1 MIFNFRADYR
11 HRLIRDAFGVLA
23 NKDKKRLFFITILQ
37 TLLGILDLIGV
48 LLIGLIAVI
57 SLNGIRSLPPESN
70 TRSLLI
76 AFGVD
81 SFSFQKQVAVLG
93 AVATVLLV
101 TRTLLSLYFSR
112 KILNYLSRQ
121 AALLSSELISKLLS
135 KDLLTLRQRSSQE
148 NLYSVTTGVNI
159 LYLTLI
165 ASLLALFTDLFL
177 MIILFFGIFSVDKV
191 MAFITLSIFTLVS
204 VALYYRVQKR
214 ISRLSESIVTLTIET
229 NEKFL
234 EAINSFRELFVR
246 NRLSFYRS
254 HLKDLRLKQAKSAA
268 ELAFI
273 PNLSKYAIEITLVVG
288 SVAICAIQ
296 FMLKDASGAVTALSV
311 FLAASSRMA
320 PAVLRIQGGFIA
332 IKSCFGSVERVLS
345 LIKSLENHDSE
356 IDSSPAPLELE
367 HKGFEPRIVL
377 NNVTYSYPG
386 NIVPTISEASLEVK
400 PGEVIALVGPSGSG
414 KSTLIDIMLGILK
427 PNSGTVKI
435 SGVSPLQAIN
445 TWPGA
450 ISYVPQE
457 TGITS
462 DSIKG
467 NVAMGFP
474 VREQID
480 PVIIEAIRIAQLE
493 SVLYENNLS
502 LESDVGEAGSK
513 LSGGQKQRLG
523 IARALYLKPK
533 LIVLDEATSSLD
545 GQTESDLSEAIY
557 NLRGQVTVVLI
568 AHRLSTVKKSD
579 KIIYIEGGK
588 ILTIGSFEEVKSRI
602 PNFQTQ
608 ATLMGL

>member
-1 MIFNFRADYR
+1 
-11 HRLIRDAFGVLA
+11 
-23 NKDKKRLFFITILQ
+23 
-37 TLLGILDLIGV
+37 
-48 LLIGLIAVI
+48 
-57 SLNGIRSLPPESN
+57 
-70 TRSLLI
+70 
-76 AFGVD
+76 
-81 SFSFQKQVAVLG
+81 LG
-93 AVATVLLV
+93 AFATLLLV
-101 TRTLLSLYFSR
+101 TRTLLSLFFSR
-112 KILNYLSRQ
+112 KILNYLSRK

-165 ASLLALFTDLFL
+165 ASILALFTDLFL
-177 MIILFFGIFSVDKV
+177 MVILFIGILTVDKV
-191 MAFITLSIFTLVS
+191 MAFITLVIFTSVS
-204 VALYYRVQKR
+204 IALYYRVQKR

-246 NRLSFYRS
+246 NRLGFYRS
-254 HLKDLRLKQAKSAA
+254 YLKDLRLDQASSSA

-273 PNLSKYAIEITLVVG
+273 PNLSKYVIEITLVMG
-288 SVAICAIQ
+288 SVGICAIQ
-296 FMLKDASGAVTALSV
+296 FMIKDASGAVTALSV

-320 PAVLRIQGGFIA
+320 PAVLRIQSSFIA

-345 LIKSLENHDSE
+345 LIKSLEDHEPE
-356 IDSSPAPLELE
+356 IEFSQIPLDLE
-367 HKGFEPRIVL
+367 HEGFDPHIIL
-377 NNVTYSYPG
+377 NNVNYTYPG
-386 NIVPTISEASLEVK
+386 NIIPTITEASLEVN

-427 PNSGTVKI
+427 PNSGAVKI

-445 TWPGA
+445 AWPGA

-457 TGITS
+457 TRITS
-462 DSIKG
+462 NSIKG

-474 VREQID
+474 ASEQID
-480 PVIIEAIRIAQLE
+480 PIVIDALRIAQLE
-493 SVLYENNLS
+493 NVLYENNLS
-502 LESDVGEAGSK
+502 LASDVGEAGSK

-557 NLRGQVTVVLI
+557 SLRGQVTVILI

-579 KIIYIEGGK
+579 KIVYIEGGK
-588 ILTIGSFEEVKSRI
+588 ILSIGSFEEVKSKI

-608 ATLMGL
+608 AALMGL

>member
-1 MIFNFRADYR
+1 MIFKFKVNFQKE
-11 HRLIRDAFGVLA
+11 LIRDAFSVLA
-23 NKDKKRLFFITILQ
+23 NKDKKRLFLITILQ
-37 TLLGILDLIGV
+37 TLLGILDLLGV
-48 LLIGLIAVI
+48 LLIGLISVI

-70 TRSLLI
+70 IRSFLV
-76 AFGVD
+76 AFGID
-81 SFSFQKQVAVLG
+81 NFSFQKQVAVLG
-93 AVATVLLV
+93 AIATLLLV
-101 TRTLLSLYFSR
+101 TRTLLSLFFSR
-112 KILNYLSRQ
+112 KILNYLSRK

-135 KDLLTLRQRSSQE
+135 KDLLTLHQRSSQE

-165 ASLLALFTDLFL
+165 ASILALFTDLFL
-177 MIILFFGIFSVDKV
+177 MIILFIGILSVDKI
-191 MAFITLSIFTLVS
+191 MAVITLVLFISVSI
-204 VALYYRVQKR
+204 ALYYRVQKR
-214 ISRLSESIVTLTIET
+214 ISFLSESIVSLTIET

-254 HLKDLRLKQAKSAA
+254 YLKDLRLKQANSSA

-273 PNLSKYAIEITLVVG
+273 PNLSKYAIEITLVLG
-288 SVAICAIQ
+288 SVGICAIQ
-296 FMLKDASGAVTALSV
+296 FMIKDASGAITALSV

-320 PAVLRIQGGFIA
+320 PAVLRIQSSFIA
-332 IKSCFGSVERVLS
+332 IKSCFGSVDRVLN
-345 LIKSLENHDSE
+345 LIKSLDGRDSE
-356 IDSSPAPLELE
+356 IEFSQVPLDLE
-367 HKGFEPRIVL
+367 HNGFDPRIIL
-377 NNVTYSYPG
+377 NSVNYTYPG
-386 NIVPTISEASLEVK
+386 NVIPTIIEASLEVN

-414 KSTLIDIMLGILK
+414 KSTLIDLMLGILK
-427 PNSGTVKI
+427 PNSGAIEI

-445 TWPGA
+445 AWPGA

-457 TGITS
+457 TRIIS
-462 DSIKG
+462 NSIKG

-474 VREQID
+474 VNEQIN
-480 PVIIEAIRIAQLE
+480 PAVIDALRIAQLE
-493 SVLYENNLS
+493 SVLYENNLNLDS
-502 LESDVGEAGSK
+502 NVGEAGSK

-557 NLRGQVTVVLI
+557 SLRGEVTVILI

-579 KIIYIEGGK
+579 KIVYIEGGK
-588 ILTIGSFEEVKSRI
+588 ILSIGSFEEIKSRI

>member
-1 MIFNFRADYR
+1 MIFNFRANYR
-11 HRLIRDAFGVLA
+11 NRVIRDAFSVLA
-23 NKDKKRLFFITILQ
+23 TKDKKRLFFITILQ

-93 AVATVLLV
+93 AVATLLLV

-112 KILNYLSRQ
+112 KILNYLSRK

-177 MIILFFGIFSVDKV
+177 MVILFIGILSVDKV
-191 MAFITLSIFTLVS
+191 MAFITLLIFTSVS

-254 HLKDLRLKQAKSAA
+254 HLKDLRLKQANSSA

-273 PNLSKYAIEITLVVG
+273 PNLSKYAIEITLVIG
-288 SVAICAIQ
+288 SVAVCAIQ
-296 FMLKDASGAVTALSV
+296 FMIKDASGAVTALSV

-320 PAVLRIQGGFIA
+320 PAVLRIQSGFIA

-345 LIKSLENHDSE
+345 LIKSLESHDSE
-356 IDSSPAPLELE
+356 IEYSQAPLELE
-367 HKGFEPRIVL
+367 HKGFDPRIVL
-377 NNVTYSYPG
+377 NNVNYTYPG
-386 NIVPTISEASLEVK
+386 NIVPTISEASFEVK

-427 PNSGTVKI
+427 PNSGNVKI

-457 TGITS
+457 TRITS

-480 PVIIEAIRIAQLE
+480 PVIIDAIRIAQLE
-493 SVLYENNLS
+493 SVLFENNLS
-502 LESDVGEAGSK
+502 LDSDVGEAGSK

-588 ILTIGSFEEVKSRI
+588 ILTIGSFEEVKSKV

-608 ATLMGL
+608 AALMGL

>member
-1 MIFNFRADYR
+1 MILNLRANYR
-11 HRLIRDAFGVLA
+11 NRVIRDAFSVLA
-23 NKDKKRLFFITILQ
+23 TKDKKRLFFITILQ
-37 TLLGILDLIGV
+37 TLLGILDLLGV

-76 AFGVD
+76 AIGID
-81 SFSFQKQVAVLG
+81 SFSFQKQVVVLG
-93 AVATVLLV
+93 ACATLLLV
-101 TRTLLSLYFSR
+101 TRTLLSLLFSR
-112 KILNYLSRQ
+112 KILKYLSRK

-165 ASLLALFTDLFL
+165 ASILALFTDLFL
-177 MIILFFGIFSVDKV
+177 MVILFIGILSVDKV
-191 MAFITLSIFTLVS
+191 MAFITLLIFTSVS
-204 VALYYRVQKR
+204 IALYYRVQKR

-254 HLKDLRLKQAKSAA
+254 YLKDLRLEQANSSA

-273 PNLSKYAIEITLVVG
+273 PNLSKYVIEITLVMG
-288 SVAICAIQ
+288 SVGICAIQ

-311 FLAASSRMA
+311 FLAASSRMT
-320 PAVLRIQGGFIA
+320 PAILRIQSSFIA
-332 IKSCFGSVERVLS
+332 IKGCFGSVERVLS
-345 LIKSLENHDSE
+345 LIKSLQGHDSE
-356 IDSSPAPLELE
+356 IEFSRVPLDLE
-367 HKGFEPRIVL
+367 HEGFDPRIVF
-377 NNVTYSYPG
+377 NSVNYTYPG
-386 NIVPTISEASLEVK
+386 NIIPTITEASLEVN

-414 KSTLIDIMLGILK
+414 KSTLIDVMLGILK

-435 SGVSPLQAIN
+435 SGVSPLQAISA
-445 TWPGA
+445 WPGA

-457 TGITS
+457 TRITS
-462 DSIKG
+462 NSIKG

-474 VREQID
+474 ASEQID
-480 PVIIEAIRIAQLE
+480 PIVIDALRIAQLE
-493 SVLYENNLS
+493 NVLYENNLS
-502 LESDVGEAGSK
+502 LASDVGEDGSK

-557 NLRGQVTVVLI
+557 SLRGQVTVILI

-579 KIIYIEGGK
+579 KIVYIEGGK
-588 ILTIGSFEEVKSRI
+588 ILSIGSFEEVKSKI

-608 ATLMGL
+608 AALMGL

>member
-1 MIFNFRADYR
+1 MIFNFRANYR
-11 HRLIRDAFGVLA
+11 NRVIRDAFSVLA
-23 NKDKKRLFFITILQ
+23 TKDKKRLFFITILQ

-93 AVATVLLV
+93 AVATLLLV

-112 KILNYLSRQ
+112 KILNYLSRK

-177 MIILFFGIFSVDKV
+177 MVILFIGILSVDKV
-191 MAFITLSIFTLVS
+191 MAFITLLIFTSVS

-234 EAINSFRELFVR
+234 DAINSFRELFVR

-254 HLKDLRLKQAKSAA
+254 HLKDLRLKQANSSA

-273 PNLSKYAIEITLVVG
+273 PNLSKYAIEITLVIG

-296 FMLKDASGAVTALSV
+296 FMIKDASGAVTALSV

-320 PAVLRIQGGFIA
+320 PAVLRIQSGFIA

-345 LIKSLENHDSE
+345 LIKSLESHDSE
-356 IDSSPAPLELE
+356 IEYSQAPLE
-367 HKGFEPRIVL
+367 
-377 NNVTYSYPG
+377 
-386 NIVPTISEASLEVK
+386 
-400 PGEVIALVGPSGSG
+400 
-414 KSTLIDIMLGILK
+414 
-427 PNSGTVKI
+427 
-435 SGVSPLQAIN
+435 
-445 TWPGA
+445 
-450 ISYVPQE
+450 
-457 TGITS
+457 
-462 DSIKG
+462 
-467 NVAMGFP
+467 
-474 VREQID
+474 
-480 PVIIEAIRIAQLE
+480 
-493 SVLYENNLS
+493 
-502 LESDVGEAGSK
+502 
-513 LSGGQKQRLG
+513 
-523 IARALYLKPK
+523 
-533 LIVLDEATSSLD
+533 
-545 GQTESDLSEAIY
+545 
-557 NLRGQVTVVLI
+557 
-568 AHRLSTVKKSD
+568 
-579 KIIYIEGGK
+579 
-588 ILTIGSFEEVKSRI
+588 
-602 PNFQTQ
+602 
-608 ATLMGL
+608 

>member
-1 MIFNFRADYR
+1 MIFNFRANYR
-11 HRLIRDAFGVLA
+11 NRVIRDAFSVLA
-23 NKDKKRLFFITILQ
+23 TKDKKRLFFITILQ

-93 AVATVLLV
+93 AVATLLLV

-112 KILNYLSRQ
+112 KILNYLSRK

-135 KDLLTLRQRSSQE
+135 RDLLTLRQRSSQE

-177 MIILFFGIFSVDKV
+177 MVILFIGIFSVDKV
-191 MAFITLSIFTLVS
+191 MALITLLIFTSVS
-204 VALYYRVQKR
+204 VGLYYRVQKR

-254 HLKDLRLKQAKSAA
+254 HLKDLRLQQANSSA

-273 PNLSKYAIEITLVVG
+273 PNLSKYALEITLVVG

-332 IKSCFGSVERVLS
+332 VKSCFGSVGMVLN
-345 LIKSLENHDSE
+345 LIKSLDNHDSE
-356 IDSSPAPLELE
+356 IDYSQAPLELE
-367 HKGFEPRIVL
+367 HKGFDPHIVL
-377 NNVTYSYPG
+377 NNVNYSYPG
-386 NIVPTISEASLEVK
+386 NIAPTISEASLEVK

-427 PNSGTVKI
+427 PNTGTVKI

-457 TGITS
+457 TRVTS

-480 PVIIEAIRIAQLE
+480 PIIIDAIRIAQLE

-557 NLRGQVTVVLI
+557 NLRGQVTIVLI

-608 ATLMGL
+608 AALMGL

>member
-588 ILTIGSFEEVKSRI
+588 ILTIGSFEEVRSRI

>member
-1 MIFNFRADYR
+1 MIFNFRANYR
-11 HRLIRDAFGVLA
+11 NRVIRDAFSVLA
-23 NKDKKRLFFITILQ
+23 TKDKKRLFFITILQ

-93 AVATVLLV
+93 AVATLLLV

-112 KILNYLSRQ
+112 KILNYLSRK

-148 NLYSVTTGVNI
+148 NLYAVTTGVNI

-177 MIILFFGIFSVDKV
+177 MVILFIGILSVDKV
-191 MAFITLSIFTLVS
+191 MAFITLLIFTSVS

-254 HLKDLRLKQAKSAA
+254 HLKDLRLKQANSSA

-273 PNLSKYAIEITLVVG
+273 PNLSKYAIEITLVIG

-296 FMLKDASGAVTALSV
+296 FMIKDASGAVTALSV

-320 PAVLRIQGGFIA
+320 PAVLRIQSGFIA

-345 LIKSLENHDSE
+345 LIKSLESHDSE
-356 IDSSPAPLELE
+356 IEYSQATLELE
-367 HKGFEPRIVL
+367 HKGFDPRIVL
-377 NNVTYSYPG
+377 NNVNYTYPG
-386 NIVPTISEASLEVK
+386 NFVPTISEASLEVK

-457 TGITS
+457 TRITS
-462 DSIKG
+462 DSIKS

-588 ILTIGSFEEVKSRI
+588 ILTVGSFEEVKSRI

-608 ATLMGL
+608 AALMGL

>member
-1 MIFNFRADYR
+1 MFYNFEANYR
-11 HRLIRDAFGVLA
+11 NRIVRGAFRVLA
-23 NKDKKRLFFITILQ
+23 TKDKKRLFSITILQ
-37 TLLGILDLIGV
+37 TLLGILDLVGV

-76 AFGVD
+76 ALRID
-81 SFSFQKQVAVLG
+81 SFSFQNQVAVLG
-93 AVATVLLV
+93 VFAALLLV
-101 TRTLLSLYFSR
+101 TKTLLSLYFSR
-112 KILNYLSRQ
+112 KILNYLSRKS
-121 AALLSSELISKLLS
+121 ALLSGELISKLLS

-148 NLYSVTTGVNI
+148 NLYSVTIGVNI

-165 ASLLALFTDLFL
+165 ASILALFTDLFL
-177 MIILFFGIFSVDKV
+177 TVLLFIGILSVDKV
-191 MAFITLSIFTLVS
+191 MAFITLFIFTS
-204 VALYYRVQKR
+204 VAFILHYRVQKR
-214 ISRLSESIVTLTIET
+214 ISHLSESVVNLTIKT

-234 EAINSFRELFVR
+234 EAIGSFRELFVR
-246 NRLSFYRS
+246 NRLGFYRS
-254 HLKDLRLKQAKSAA
+254 YLKDLRLQQANTSA

-273 PNLSKYAIEITLVVG
+273 PNISKYTIEITLVVG

-296 FMLKDASGAVTALSV
+296 FFIKDAVEAVAALSV

-320 PAVLRIQGGFIA
+320 PAILRIQSSFIA

-356 IDSSPAPLELE
+356 IEFSQVPLELE
-367 HKGFEPRIVL
+367 HKGFEPHIVL
-377 NNVTYSYPG
+377 NNINYTYPG
-386 NIVPTISEASLEVK
+386 NVVATISEVSLEVQ
-400 PGEVIALVGPSGSG
+400 PGEVIALVGQSGSG

-427 PNSGTVKI
+427 PDSGTVKI

-457 TGITS
+457 TRIIG

-474 VREQID
+474 AREQFDSVVID
-480 PVIIEAIRIAQLE
+480 AIKIAQLE
-493 SVLYENNLS
+493 KVLYESNLN
-502 LESDVGEAGSK
+502 LESDVGEAGFK
-513 LSGGQKQRLG
+513 LSGGEKQRLG

-545 GQTESDLSEAIY
+545 GQTESELSKAIY
-557 NLRGQVTVVLI
+557 SLRGEVTVILI
-568 AHRLSTVKKSD
+568 AHRLSTVRNSD
-579 KIIYIEGGK
+579 KVVYIEGGE
-588 ILTIGSFEEVKSRI
+588 IRTIGSFEEVKSRV
-602 PNFQTQ
+602 PNFQIQ
-608 ATLMGL
+608 AALMGL

>member
-229 NEKFL
+229 SEKFL

>member
-1 MIFNFRADYR
+1 MIFNFRANYR
-11 HRLIRDAFGVLA
+11 NRVIRDAFSVLA
-23 NKDKKRLFFITILQ
+23 TKDKKRLFFITILQ

-93 AVATVLLV
+93 AVATLLLV

-112 KILNYLSRQ
+112 KILNYLSRK

-177 MIILFFGIFSVDKV
+177 MVILFIGILSVDKV
-191 MAFITLSIFTLVS
+191 MAFITLLIFTSVS

-254 HLKDLRLKQAKSAA
+254 HLKDLRLKQANSSA

-273 PNLSKYAIEITLVVG
+273 PNLSKYAIEITLVIG

-296 FMLKDASGAVTALSV
+296 FMIKDASGAVTALSV

-320 PAVLRIQGGFIA
+320 PAVLRIQSGFIA

-345 LIKSLENHDSE
+345 LIKSLESHDSE
-356 IDSSPAPLELE
+356 IEYSQAPLELE
-367 HKGFEPRIVL
+367 HKGFDPRIVL
-377 NNVTYSYPG
+377 NNVNYTYPG
-386 NIVPTISEASLEVK
+386 NIVPTISEASFEVK

-427 PNSGTVKI
+427 PNSGNVKI

-457 TGITS
+457 TRITS

-480 PVIIEAIRIAQLE
+480 PVIIDAIRIAQLE
-493 SVLYENNLS
+493 SVLFENNLS
-502 LESDVGEAGSK
+502 LDSDVGEAGSK

-588 ILTIGSFEEVKSRI
+588 ILTIGSFEEVKSKV

-608 ATLMGL
+608 AALMGL

>member
-1 MIFNFRADYR
+1 MIFNFRANYR
-11 HRLIRDAFGVLA
+11 NRVIRDAFSVLA
-23 NKDKKRLFFITILQ
+23 TKDKKRLYFITILQ

-93 AVATVLLV
+93 AVATLLLV

-112 KILNYLSRQ
+112 KILNYLSRK

-177 MIILFFGIFSVDKV
+177 MVILFIGILSVDKV
-191 MAFITLSIFTLVS
+191 MAFITLLIFTSVS

-254 HLKDLRLKQAKSAA
+254 HLKDLRLKQANSSA

-273 PNLSKYAIEITLVVG
+273 PNLSKYAIEITLVIG

-296 FMLKDASGAVTALSV
+296 FMIKDASGAVTALSV

-320 PAVLRIQGGFIA
+320 PAVLRIQSGFIA

-345 LIKSLENHDSE
+345 LIKSLESHDSE
-356 IDSSPAPLELE
+356 IEYSQAPLELE
-367 HKGFEPRIVL
+367 HKGFDPRIVL
-377 NNVTYSYPG
+377 NNVNYTYPG
-386 NIVPTISEASLEVK
+386 NIVPTISEANFEVK

-427 PNSGTVKI
+427 PNSGNVKI

-457 TGITS
+457 TRITS

-480 PVIIEAIRIAQLE
+480 PVIIDAIRIAQLE
-493 SVLYENNLS
+493 SVLFENNLS

-579 KIIYIEGGK
+579 KIIYIEGGR
-588 ILTIGSFEEVKSRI
+588 ILTIGSFEEVKSKV

-608 ATLMGL
+608 AALMGL

>member
-48 LLIGLIAVI
+48 LLIGLITAI

-345 LIKSLENHDSE
+345 LIKSLENHDSK

>member
-1 MIFNFRADYR
+1 MIFNLRANYR
-11 HRLIRDAFGVLA
+11 NRVIRDAFSVLA
-23 NKDKKRLFFITILQ
+23 TKDKKRLFFITILQ
-37 TLLGILDLIGV
+37 TLLGILDLLGV

-76 AFGVD
+76 AIGVD
-81 SFSFQKQVAVLG
+81 SFNFQKQVAVLG
-93 AVATVLLV
+93 AFATLLLV
-101 TRTLLSLYFSR
+101 TRTLLSLLFSR
-112 KILNYLSRQ
+112 KILNYLSRK

-165 ASLLALFTDLFL
+165 ASILALFTDLFL
-177 MIILFFGIFSVDKV
+177 MVILFIGILSVDKV
-191 MAFITLSIFTLVS
+191 MAFITLLIFTSVS
-204 VALYYRVQKR
+204 IALYYRVQKR

-254 HLKDLRLKQAKSAA
+254 YLKDLRLEQANSSA

-273 PNLSKYAIEITLVVG
+273 PNLSKYVIEITLVMG
-288 SVAICAIQ
+288 SVGICAIQ

-320 PAVLRIQGGFIA
+320 PAVLRIQSSFIA

-345 LIKSLENHDSE
+345 LIKSLQGHDSE
-356 IDSSPAPLELE
+356 IEFSQVPLNLE
-367 HKGFEPRIVL
+367 HEGFDPRIIL
-377 NNVTYSYPG
+377 NSVNYTYPG
-386 NIVPTISEASLEVK
+386 NIIPTITEASLEVN

-435 SGVSPLQAIN
+435 SGVAPLQAISA
-445 TWPGA
+445 WPGA

-457 TGITS
+457 TRITS
-462 DSIKG
+462 NSIKG

-474 VREQID
+474 ASEQID
-480 PVIIEAIRIAQLE
+480 PVVIDALRIAQLE

-502 LESDVGEAGSK
+502 LASDVGEDGSK

-557 NLRGQVTVVLI
+557 SLRGQVTVILI

-579 KIIYIEGGK
+579 KIVYIEGGK
-588 ILTIGSFEEVKSRI
+588 ILSIGSFEEVKSKI

-608 ATLMGL
+608 AALMGL

>member
-457 TGITS
+457 IGITS